1 MKKLIIIILGLF
13 LIVAGCSNKKSSGP
27 SDTDNYSL
35 VSSTSIGSAGGA
47 LETED
52 ITIEIP
58 SGILEQT
65 TEIKLYSSET
75 EKTFAENGISRPYRL
90 EGLPE
95 DFDGDLHLSLK
106 YAGSLNEESFLA
118 LGENYYC
125 AEEDDSGLAY
135 SLFEASDSSGY
146 LVGDV
151 PIVSPDA
158 RISGKLNSFADG
170 ADLILYIMGV
180 SDYKTIVTGDFKIQY
195 PHILHD
201 NAMQL
206 KGFLESALYNLI
218 NPNSLYFINPDE
230 ASTLPIKVLIR
241 EKEFG
246 SFANYIPRKNF
257 HYYTNK
263 EYSSIEVREQDM
275 GSADYNKMKLDIGS
289 ELYLLHAAMFNR
301 SSRDLLPLSW
311 LDFAGAEWFK
321 SFMSYNQAA
330 YVPESFLM
338 SSTCILDS
346 LHLPSYSSLNE
357 HYYHGMGMCALIKFL
372 YQRFGPNVLAFI
384 YSERKEHGLYAWET
398 IFGDY
403 VAAISQSHAQ
413 WYPVFI
419 KQLINEEIY
428 DLDGQISQRLLNKI
442 FHEYDIDSDE
452 NQTAVFP
459 LKPRAL
465 ETRVFKFILNNPDF
479 EDGDQLNFSV
489 YDENLL
495 VDSIHLILFK
505 RKGSTVEFIGDGVG
519 ITVDNVLGLQQ
530 DGWDLYAV
538 VVNTVAETMGYP
550 TEYQYYLRIDVSE
563 APSVNIVRAVINV
576 FVDADFRDSDEDTYT
591 VEDHNL
597 AWTATGITTG
607 NTFTGEIDMYVDG
620 YTPTGTMTVT
630 FDPDTYQITYFDASA
645 TINDP
650 DWGLEVWD
658 ISGELI
664 QGSYNDERIIAME
677 TGNVVCE
684 YIIALNRRWEREDV
698 FNEIYSHDCSDGS
711 VISFTLYTD
720 EY

>member
-1 MKKLIIIILGLF
+1 MKRLFIIVLGLF
-13 LIVAGCSNKKSSGP
+13 LIVAGCSNKDSSGP

-35 VSSTSIGSAGGA
+35 VSSTSIGSGGGA

-65 TEIKLYSSET
+65 TEMRLYSSET
-75 EKTFAENGISRPYRL
+75 EKPFAENGVSQAYKL

-95 DFDGDLHLSLK
+95 DFDGDLHISLR
-106 YAGSLNEESFLA
+106 YEETLNEESFIA
-118 LGENYYC
+118 MGEKYYC
-125 AEEDDSGLAY
+125 AEENDTGIAY
-135 SLFEASDSSGY
+135 SLFEASDSSGH

-158 RISGKLNSFADG
+158 RINGKLNSFSDG
-170 ADLILYIMGV
+170 ADLILYLMGV
-180 SDYKTIVTGDFKIQY
+180 SDYKTIVTGDFKIAY
-195 PHILHD
+195 PRILED
-201 NAMQL
+201 NAEQL
-206 KGFLESALYNLI
+206 QLFLESALYVI
-218 NPNSLYFINPDE
+218 SNPYLLFFRNPDE
-230 ASTLPIKVLIR
+230 ESTLPIKVLIR
-241 EKEFG
+241 EKDFG
-246 SFANYIPRKNF
+246 SYASFIPRKE
-257 HYYTNK
+257 HYYYTNK
-263 EYSSIEVREQDM
+263 EYTSIEVREQDM
-275 GSADYNKMKLDIGS
+275 GSANYAGMKIDIGN
-289 ELYLLHAAMFNR
+289 ELYLLHAAMFSR
-301 SSRDLLPLSW
+301 RGRDLQPLSW
-311 LDFAGAEWFK
+311 FDYGGAEWFK
-321 SFMSYNQAA
+321 SFMSSNQTT

-346 LHLPSYSSLNE
+346 LHLPSYSSVNE
-357 HYYHGMGMCALIKFL
+357 HYYHGKGMCALFEFL
-372 YQRFGPNVLAFI
+372 YKRFDHSVIAYI
-384 YSERKEHGLYAWET
+384 YDERKDHGLYAWET
-398 IFGDY
+398 IFGGY
-403 VAAISQSHAQ
+403 VNFINQPHAQ

-428 DLDGQISQRLLNKI
+428 DLEGQLSQRLLNKV

-459 LKPRAL
+459 LKPKAL

-495 VDSIHLILFK
+495 ADSIHLILFK
-505 RKGSTVEFIGDGVG
+505 RKGSTVEFIGDGVS

-538 VVNTVAETMGYP
+538 VVNTVAETVGYA

-563 APSVNIVRAVINV
+563 APEINIERALINV
-576 FVDADFRDSDEDTYT
+576 FVDADFRDSDEEVYT

-597 AWTATGITTG
+597 AWTATGTTTG
-607 NTFTGEIDMYVDG
+607 NTFTGDIDMYVMG
-620 YTPTGTMTVT
+620 YTPTGTMTIT
-630 FDPDTYQITYFDASA
+630 FDPDTYEITYFDASA

-650 DWGLEVWD
+650 DWGLEVWS

-664 QGSYNDERIIAME
+664 QGSYDDERIVAME
-677 TGNVVCE
+677 TGEVVCE
-684 YIIALNRRWEREDV
+684 YIISLNRRWEREDV